1 MIHIKNPTVE
11 NLPVDVIKRA
21 AVTGHTQRLGKAF
34 FQELEQRGYQVTGFS
49 QSTGHDIRDFS
60 VVSKII
66 ALTQGFDLFVNSAK
80 PDFAQTQILYRL
92 ARSQSIRTVLSIG
105 SAAVTNS
112 PPWTDTHLLEY
123 LTQKVALDHAHRVLP
138 CTDRTRLILVH
149 PQHLDDD
156 CLPYVREVLDSFNL

>member
-1 MIHIKNPTVE
+1 M
-11 NLPVDVIKRA
+11 KRA

-34 FQELEQRGYQVTGFS
+34 YKELEQRGYQVSGFS

-66 ALTQGFDLFVNSAK
+66 DQTQGYDLFINSAK

-92 ARSQSIRTVLSIG
+92 VRSQSIRTVLSIG
-105 SAAVTNS
+105 SQAVANP

-123 LTQKVALDHAHRVLP
+123 LTQKVALDHAHKVLP
-138 CTDRTRLILVH
+138 STDLTRLILINPNHLNDDCMPYVSKI
-149 PQHLDDD
+149 LDD
-156 CLPYVREVLDSFNL
+156 LHL